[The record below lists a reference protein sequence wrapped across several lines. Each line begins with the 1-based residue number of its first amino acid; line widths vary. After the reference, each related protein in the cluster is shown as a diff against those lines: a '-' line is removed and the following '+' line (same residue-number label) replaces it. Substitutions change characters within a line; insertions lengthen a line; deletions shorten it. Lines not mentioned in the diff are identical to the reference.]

1 MTKDV
6 IVTISG
12 LQVPTEGDAEPMEVI
27 TNGTYY
33 KKNGKHYVLYDEV
46 VEGFEE
52 GTKNV
57 IKIYDNCL
65 DVTKK
70 GVSTVHMLFEK
81 DKKNMSYY
89 YTPFGSLLIGILA
102 ENVTIEETEQN
113 IDVTV
118 KYALEVN
125 YEHLAECTI
134 ELNIKAKNAGDFRL
148 V

>member
-12 LQVPTEGDAEPMEVI
+12 LQIQAEGDAEPMEVI
-27 TNGTYY
+27 TSGTYY
-33 KKNGKHYVLYDEV
+33 KKNGKHYVLYDEA

-57 IKIYDNCL
+57 IKLYDNCL

-89 YTPFGSLLIGILA
+89 YTPFGSLLIGITA
-102 ENVTIEETEQN
+102 KRVTVEETEHN
-113 IDVTV
+113 IDATV
-118 KYALEVN
+118 EYALEVN

-134 ELNIKAKNAGDFRL
+134 KVNIKAKNSGDFRL
-148 V
+148 I